1 MISFPRSCKILQVG
15 TMNIR
20 KRKRIKRDNRK
31 GGRKR
36 RRKREEDAECRR
48 KRLLKETPRTPL
60 AMIAVS

>member
-36 RRKREEDAECRR
+36 RK
-48 KRLLKETPRTPL
+48 KEKKVQSVGGRDC
-60 AMIAVS
+60 